1 MVDAKTIKIT
11 LATPDASFLIS
22 LAELFVAPKAALD
35 GKSLSDDPWFQNPV
49 GAGPFVYE
57 SWSNGGDFVAT
68 KNPNYYQDGKPGLDG
83 FIHRVIADSTS
94 LVLALQSNEIEGSVY
109 PAPTLKEQ
117 LEQNPDLVIL
127 TPPFNSPN
135 GWMFNLDN
143 EWLAKKEVRQ
153 AICMAIPTE
162 QFAADSLLGLGK
174 PGVGPIAPD
183 SWAFDTELQPLAYD
197 PEAAKAL
204 LDSVGFPEGTEIRF
218 NVNQGNVLRED
229 WLVLSQQALSEIGI
243 TVVPEV
249 MEYATLVDTVTV
261 NRDYDASGVDF
272 AGVTVDPGQLYEQ
285 FRSDASG
292 NYMNY
297 NNPELD
303 ELLVQAKQELDPE
316 VAKGLYKQIQA
327 IIVDDAPFFFAWY
340 RPFLHAVNKKYTGY
354 TGSNLTQGVFNTLED
369 FTLA

>member
-1 MVDAKTIKIT
+1 MADDV
-11 LATPDASFLIS
+11 
-22 LAELFVAPKAALD
+22 
-35 GKSLSDDPWFQNPV
+35 SD
-49 GAGPFVYE
+49 
-57 SWSNGGDFVAT
+57 
-68 KNPNYYQDGKPGLDG
+68 
-83 FIHRVIADSTS
+83 
-94 LVLALQSNEIEGSVY
+94 
-109 PAPTLKEQ
+109 
-117 LEQNPDLVIL
+117 
-127 TPPFNSPN
+127 
-135 GWMFNLDN
+135 
-143 EWLAKKEVRQ
+143 
-153 AICMAIPTE
+153 
-162 QFAADSLLGLGK
+162 
-174 PGVGPIAPD
+174 APD
-183 SWAFDTELQPLAYD
+183 
-197 PEAAKAL
+197 
-204 LDSVGFPEGTEIRF
+204 
-218 NVNQGNVLRED
+218 
-229 WLVLSQQALSEIGI
+229 
-243 TVVPEV
+243 VVPEV